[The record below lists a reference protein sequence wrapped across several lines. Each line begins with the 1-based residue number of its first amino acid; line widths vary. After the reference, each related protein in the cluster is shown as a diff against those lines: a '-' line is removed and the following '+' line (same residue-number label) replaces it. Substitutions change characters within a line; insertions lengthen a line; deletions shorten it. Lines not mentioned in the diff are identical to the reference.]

1 MATVDKK
8 TLILGIVLLLFIL
21 VSMSVTFYRY
31 MILRD
36 YEVIID
42 PEEAPDLNIANPE

>member
-1 MATVDKK
+1 MATADKK
-8 TLILGIVLLLFIL
+8 TFILGIVLLLFIL
-21 VSMSVTFYRY
+21 ISVSVTFYRY

-36 YEVIID
+36 YVVITD

>member
-8 TLILGIVLLLFIL
+8 TLILGIVLLLLVL
-21 VSMSVTFYRY
+21 VSVSVTFYRY

-36 YEVIID
+36 YAVIID